1 VIPRFIHHAKI
12 ATKPAE
18 ARGGAACGCTT
29 WRSPYPASLTLLCI
43 DFALSHDHQ
52 RPCLWRVVDQDG
64 NVLDILLQRRQDKKA
79 VMKLF
84 RKLLRG
90 LAYVL
95 RAIITDKLKTYG
107 TVKREIL
114 FSVEHRQ

>member
-1 VIPRFIHHAKI
+1 MP
-12 ATKPAE
+12 
-18 ARGGAACGCTT
+18 
-29 WRSPYPASLTLLCI
+29 LTLLCI
-43 DFALSHDHQ
+43 DFALPPRSPVTLSVAASSSG
-52 RPCLWRVVDQDG
+52 REL
-64 NVLDILLQRRQDKKA
+64 LDILLRRQNKKA
-79 VMKLF
+79 AMKFF
-84 RKLLRG
+84 RKLLKG

>member
-1 VIPRFIHHAKI
+1 LH
-12 ATKPAE
+12 
-18 ARGGAACGCTT
+18 
-29 WRSPYPASLTLLCI
+29 
-43 DFALSHDHQ
+43 
-52 RPCLWRVVDQDG
+52 VDQDG
-64 NVLDILLQRRQDKKA
+64 NVLDILLRRQNKKA
-79 VMKLF
+79 AMKFF
-84 RKLLRG
+84 RKLLKG